1 MYRGTTPSLTFKLD
15 IDVNRITDLSIV
27 FSQGGKIIYTKT
39 KEDCQ
44 IVSEN
49 NSILVT
55 LTQEETLELEPN
67 KDMHVQLKLQL
78 DNEKV
83 SVSRYINIYVN
94 DVIDTSIM

>member
-15 IDVNRITDLSIV
+15 IDVNRITNLSIV
-27 FSQGGKIIYTKT
+27 FSQGGKILYTKMM
-39 KEDCQ
+39 EDCQ
-44 IVSEN
+44 IISEN

-67 KDMHVQLKLQL
+67 RDMHVQLKLQL

-83 SVSRYINIYVN
+83 SVSRYINIYVD

>member
-27 FSQGGKIIYTKT
+27 FSQGGKILYTKT
-39 KEDCQ
+39 EEDCQ
-44 IVSEN
+44 IISEN

-83 SVSRYINIYVN
+83 SVSKYINIYVD